1 MHESA
6 VISNLGR
13 TGIHGR
19 NGGDVSGVAG
29 EIQSREWRSRFRGGG
44 RSGRNRRRKFHLMRR
59 AR

>member
-19 NGGDVSGVAG
+19 NGGDVSGGAVESSRANGGPGSGAAG
-29 EIQSREWRSRFRGGG
+29 DPAGIDVENLI
-44 RSGRNRRRKFHLMRR
+44 
-59 AR
+59 

>member
-29 EIQSREWRSRFRGGG
+29 EIQPLERSPG
-44 RSGRNRRRKFHLMRR
+44 SGAAGDPPRIDVENFT
-59 AR
+59 